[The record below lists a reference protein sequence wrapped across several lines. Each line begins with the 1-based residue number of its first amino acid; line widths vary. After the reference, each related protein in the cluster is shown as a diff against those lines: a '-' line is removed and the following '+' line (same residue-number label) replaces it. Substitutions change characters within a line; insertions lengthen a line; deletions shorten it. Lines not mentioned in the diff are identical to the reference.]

1 MTAVSTAAAAAE
13 RNMNHKEE
21 WGTAK
26 KRERSNINQRKSNKN
41 NLKKEIN

>member
-1 MTAVSTAAAAAE
+1 MTAVSTAAAAAAE

-26 KRERSNINQRKSNKN
+26 KNE
-41 NLKKEIN
+41 KEVT

>member
-1 MTAVSTAAAAAE
+1 MTAVSTAAAE
-13 RNMNHKEE
+13 RNMNHKEQ
-21 WGTAK
+21 WGTAKK